1 MANVPIYGI
10 NQQRVNNAISS
21 LGGGA
26 APNYTVQY
34 APASSAPSGITQK
47 DISGV
52 MNSLNSSSEQ
62 PSWNNLLAGF
72 QSVPPGQNTNV
83 GQQNILGDVLGGT
96 VGYGIVPTQ
105 ETINAAQ
112 NGDLKSRLAL
122 SINNRNING
131 TPQSWWEQAVDGVM
145 MDLGVSS
152 PQFDD
157 PTRGFS
163 YRYDARLDMRMD
175 KSQSLDAWQVV
186 NTYEYSAL
194 VRILQQYGEERYA
207 KQIARAIERKRKEHS
222 IDTTFELVD
231 VIRSALPERVLHGKG
246 HPAKQTFQALR
257 IEVNDELGALQR
269 GLEEACSLLKSGGR
283 CAVITFHS
291 LEDRMVKTAF
301 RNLSSAPFVE
311 PKLPVKQSQME
322 QASFLLVTRKPVV
335 ADEGELEENH
345 RAHSAKL
352 RVIEKK

>member
-1 MANVPIYGI
+1 MKHVSVLLHETVDLLNVKPDGIYVDGTLGRGGHAGLLISKLENGHLYAFDKDETAIEESKINLKDHLDKVTFIHDDFRHMKEALHERGI
-10 NQQRVNNAISS
+10 
-21 LGGGA
+21 
-26 APNYTVQY
+26 
-34 APASSAPSGITQK
+34 
-47 DISGV
+47 
-52 MNSLNSSSEQ
+52 E
-62 PSWNNLLAGF
+62 
-72 QSVPPGQNTNV
+72 
-83 GQQNILGDVLGGT
+83 
-96 VGYGIVPTQ
+96 
-105 ETINAAQ
+105 
-112 NGDLKSRLAL
+112 
-122 SINNRNING
+122 
-131 TPQSWWEQAVDGVM
+131 AVDGVM

-186 NTYEYSAL
+186 NTYEYSDL

-207 KQIARAIERKRKEHS
+207 KQIARAIERKRQEHPV
-222 IDTTFELVD
+222 DTTFELVD